1 MIVPLL
7 KFATDPRLGGATLT
21 WRPKQREWL
30 AVFGDNSLR
39 VVVGSAG
46 RQGGKSSLCAVTAI
60 WNAVAR
66 DDLDAIVPRGR
77 TRSVLVASASD
88 DQARELLRIA
98 AGMVE
103 ASPVLRELAEVRAS
117 TITFKLPSGATTE
130 LRSLATN
137 PGTVRGRVA
146 SMVIA
151 DELAHMS
158 SDVASWNADARMI
171 EALEGSTS
179 SFVDKSKLIA
189 VSTPS
194 GQIGEFF
201 RLYCEARD
209 GVIPNAKAL
218 HAAAWELNP
227 ALDSDA
233 WRESKI
239 KLLGQDGF
247 DQEHAGLFTVGG
259 GSFFNLAELRFEL
272 PGPAHP
278 EEASEWTVG
287 LDVAF
292 HSDNCGLAVV
302 GPSVEDPAILTTG
315 ALWAIEPGPAAPS
328 LSGRRG
334 REDATLQKVAELLQ
348 PFKHKISK
356 VVSDQHDAVMV
367 QEFFGNLGLEVQIQ
381 NITGPTLTE
390 QMVMVRSRL
399 TTGGLRCFADVQL
412 IEDLKRVRARR
423 GSEAIVLPHYAGGH
437 CDELAA
443 LGQAV
448 YALTGTGY
456 APPSIAAVCHPG
468 RGWSDGAKPT
478 GREQAAAAAFTPG
491 NIGLDYSSPGEPAWL
506 GGVGGYDDW

>member
-1 MIVPLL
+1 MRVSLL
-7 KFATDPRLGGATLT
+7 KFATDKRLGSATLT
-21 WRPKQREWL
+21 WRPVQLQWL
-30 AVFGDNSLR
+30 EAFGDDSLR
-39 VVVGSAG
+39 VVVGAAG

-98 AGMVE
+98 AGMVQ
-103 ASPVLRELAEVRAS
+103 ASPVLSELATIQAS

-189 VSTPS
+189 VSTPN
-194 GQIGEFF
+194 GQTGEFH
-201 RLYCEARD
+201 RLFTEARD
-209 GVIPNAKAL
+209 GQIPNARAL

-239 KLLGQDGF
+239 RLLGLDGF
-247 DQEHAGLFTVGG
+247 QQEHEGLFTVSG
-259 GSFFNLAELRFEL
+259 GSFFSLAELRFEL

-278 EEASEWTVG
+278 EEAESWTVG

-292 HSDNCGLAVV
+292 HSDCTGLAVV
-302 GPSVEDPAILTTG
+302 GPSVQDPAILVCG
-315 ALWAIEPGPAAPS
+315 ALYAIEPGPAAPS
-328 LSGRRG
+328 QTARRA
-334 REDATLQKVAELLQ
+334 REDATLARVWELLR
-348 PFKHKISK
+348 PFRHRITKL
-356 VVSDQHDAVMV
+356 VSDQHDAVMV
-367 QEFFGNLGLEVQIQ
+367 QGFFAERGVEVEIQ
-381 NITGPTLTE
+381 NITGPILTE

-399 TTGGLRCFADVQL
+399 TTGGLRCFPDVQL

-443 LGQAV
+443 LGQAI
-448 YALTGTGY
+448 YSLTGTDY
-456 APPSIAAVCHPG
+456 NPPSVAAVCHPG

-478 GREQAAAAAFTPG
+478 GREAAAAFVPG
-491 NIGLDYSSPGEPAWL
+491 SVDRYASADGAWL
-506 GGVGGYDDW
+506 GGVSGFNYD

>member
-1 MIVPLL
+1 VIVPLL
-7 KFATDPRLGGATLT
+7 RFAQDRRLGGATLS
-21 WRPKQREWL
+21 WRPKQLEWL
-30 AVFGDNSLR
+30 EAFGDDSLR
-39 VVVGSAG
+39 VVVGAAG
-46 RQGGKSSLCAVTAI
+46 RQGGKSSMCACVAL

-103 ASPVLRELAEVRAS
+103 ASPVLRELAEVRS
-117 TITFKLPSGATTE
+117 SVISFKLPSGAQTE

-146 SMVIA
+146 SLCIA

-158 SDVASWNADARMI
+158 SDLAGWNSDSKMI

-179 SFVDKSKLIA
+179 SFVDKSKLIC
-189 VSTPS
+189 VSTPA
-194 GQIGEFF
+194 GEFGEFF
-201 RLYCEARD
+201 RLFTEARD
-209 GVIPNAKAL
+209 GRIPNARAL
-218 HAAAWELNP
+218 HSAAWELNE
-227 ALDSDA
+227 ALNSDA
-233 WRESKI
+233 WRDSKI
-239 KLLGQDGF
+239 RLLGLDGF
-247 DQEHAGLFTVGG
+247 RQEHGGEFVVGG

-272 PGPAHP
+272 PSPAHP
-278 EEASEWTVG
+278 DEASEWVIG

-292 HSDNCGLAVV
+292 HSDNCGLAAV
-302 GPSVEDPAILTTG
+302 GRSVEDPAILTTG

-334 REDATLQKVAELLQ
+334 REDATLQRVWELIQ
-348 PFKHKISK
+348 PFRHKISK
-356 VVSDQHDAVMV
+356 IVTDQHDAVSV
-367 QEFFGNLGLEVQIQ
+367 QSYFGNLGVEVQVQ
-381 NITGPTLTE
+381 NITGPILTE

-399 TTGGLRCFADVQL
+399 TTGGLRCFPDPQL

-443 LGQAV
+443 LGQAI
-448 YALTGTGY
+448 YSLTGTDY
-456 APPSIAAVCHPG
+456 APPSYASVAHPG
-468 RGWSDGAKPT
+468 KGWSDGAKPT
-478 GREQAAAAAFTPG
+478 GREAAAGFVPG
-491 NIGLDYSSPGEPAWL
+491 IADRYASGDGAWL
-506 GGVGGYDDW
+506 GGVSGFRYDD